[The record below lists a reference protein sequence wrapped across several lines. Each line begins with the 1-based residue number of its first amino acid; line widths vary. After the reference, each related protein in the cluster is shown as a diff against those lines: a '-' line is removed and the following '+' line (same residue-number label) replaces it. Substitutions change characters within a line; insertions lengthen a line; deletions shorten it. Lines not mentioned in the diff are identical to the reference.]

1 MLVLLAAVARHEG
14 VHVELALAALVV
26 HVADLAEDGPLSPA
40 LVVDAA
46 DGPHA
51 ACRRTGLGEG

>member
-1 MLVLLAAVARHEG
+1 MLLATIARHER
-14 VHVELALAALVV
+14 VYVELAPAALVV

-51 ACRRTGLGEG
+51 ACGRGGGGG